1 MLLQLN
7 GERFGNNSIFDPQ
20 DIGEGESAL
29 FCLTSNLNC
38 CRGSSGRGARGDWF
52 DSSGTDLP
60 KLIDLPGGVGFYSN
74 RGSSVV
80 RLNRAGSVLSDFT
93 GGLFQCKIPGVDD
106 VLQELTIGLYPPNTG
121 TDLA

>member
-38 CRGSSGRGARGDWF
+38 CRVSSRRGAWF

-60 KLIDLPGGVGFYSN
+60 NLIDLPGGVGFYSN

-80 RLNRAGSVLSDFT
+80 RLNRSGSVLSDFT

-106 VLQELTIGLYPPNTG
+106 VLQELIIGLYPPYTG